1 MAEEL
6 FDIRIKATISAAS
19 ESHAA
24 RAALDIRD
32 LLQHP
37 MVRSLLKAKGVT
49 LVGHAVDPKPVRV
62 ATPQKT

>member
-1 MAEEL
+1 MDDEL
-6 FDIRIKATISAAS
+6 FEIRIKATIHARGVAQAERAS
-19 ESHAA
+19 LE
-24 RAALDIRD
+24 IRD

-62 ATPQKT
+62 GAPAKT